1 MLEKAI
7 NQLEIELNKL
17 PEPSAKDLIKEKKSP
32 RKEKK
37 KRDDLNN
44 QKDDVIE
51 DIDVTYDVK
60 ENNSLNV
67 HKEIDIND

>member
-1 MLEKAI
+1 M
-7 NQLEIELNKL
+7 EIELNKL